1 MVEFEVLK
9 SKEINFGSND
19 FIEVA
24 RKKAVSDD
32 GETEFLALT
41 RGYYDRNDDKRYK
54 TNFSIPKN
62 KEVIDFIM
70 DNLPEMIE
78 DGDLEEDE

>member
-1 MVEFEVLK
+1 MVEFEVIK
-9 SKEINFGSND
+9 SKEIKFGDND

-32 GETEFLALT
+32 GENEFLALT

-54 TNFSIPKN
+54 SNFSIPQDKDVL
-62 KEVIDFIM
+62 EFITE
-70 DNLPEMIE
+70 NLPEMM
-78 DGDLEEDE
+78 DEE

>member
-1 MVEFEVLK
+1 MVEFEVIK
-9 SKEINFGSND
+9 SKEINFGKND

-32 GETEFLALT
+32 GENEFLALT

-54 TNFSIPKN
+54 SNFSIPKDRD
-62 KEVIDFIM
+62 VLDFITEH
-70 DNLPEMIE
+70 LPEMM
-78 DGDLEEDE
+78 EEE